1 MLGQKDG
8 APWLGRYSDALA
20 LRVRPW
26 FGLTSV
32 RRTTD
37 GAPCVVLHAGTK
49 ARKEHAAKALEELSR
64 CHGAVEHPR
73 VARVSPVQEHDGVPF
88 VEVAF
93 PAACDAHDLVE
104 ILNARGIKQPY
115 GPADS
120 FIASLR
126 AGLFAASSVG
136 DPRGPSALC
145 TGRISLSNVLF
156 SADGD
161 WCLLGIGRNV
171 LVEKDEGSLDTTVP
185 CFQAPEVATGEAP
198 TPKGDYVAL
207 LLLMRSLLPWVD
219 MAPPIARILRGEIEP
234 GDMELLQHLQW
245 TEQRMVGCIPSQ
257 RASLDEAVEV
267 AQKIRELL
275 GSRIDEPAYAD
286 FLREVLATAEEGSA
300 LPAGLGAA
308 QTVTLGPD
316 ATWMSAPDGTRH
328 RLGRAHRRILL
339 SLASRHE
346 QELGSVLTVAEL
358 LSAGWPGETAVG
370 DSGANR
376 VYVSLNRLRNMG
388 LRSVVEHFDDGYR
401 LSVDT
406 IVHRSD
412 T

>member
-1 MLGQKDG
+1 MLGRKE

-26 FGLTSV
+26 FGLTCA
-32 RRTTD
+32 RRNTD
-37 GAPCVVLHAGTK
+37 GVPCVVLHAGTK
-49 ARKEHAAKALEELSR
+49 ARREHAAKALEELSL
-64 CHGAVEHPR
+64 CHAAVQHPR
-73 VARVSPVQEHDGVPF
+73 VALVSPVYEYNGVPF
-88 VEVAF
+88 VEVGF
-93 PAACDAHDLVE
+93 PAVCDAHDLVE
-104 ILNARGIKQPY
+104 LLNARGLKQPY

-126 AGLFAASSVG
+126 AGLFAASNVG

-145 TGRISLSNVLF
+145 TGRLGLSNVLF

-171 LVEKDEGSLDTTVP
+171 LVEKDDGSLDTTVP
-185 CFQAPEVATGEAP
+185 FFQAPEVATGEAP
-198 TPKGDYVAL
+198 SPKGDYVAL

-219 MAPPIARILRGEIEP
+219 MAPPIARILRGEIQP
-234 GDMELLQHLQW
+234 SDMDLIQHLQW
-245 TEQRMVGCIPSQ
+245 TEQRMVSCIPSQ
-257 RASLDEAVEV
+257 RASLDEALEV

-275 GSRIDEPAYAD
+275 GSRIDEPAYAE
-286 FLREVLATAEEGSA
+286 FLRDLLATAEEGST
-300 LPAGLGAA
+300 LPDGVGAA

-316 ATWMSAPDGTRH
+316 ASWMSAPDGSRH
-328 RLGRAHRRILL
+328 RLGRAHRRLLL
-339 SLASRHE
+339 SLVSRHE
-346 QELGSVLTVAEL
+346 QQVGSVLTVAEL

-388 LRSVVEHFDDGYR
+388 LRSVVERFDDGYR
-401 LSVDT
+401 LSTDT
-406 IVHRSD
+406 IIRRSD
-412 T
+412 P